1 MTMTASVSL
10 TPKQKEFVAR
20 ACAFI
25 DSAPPRDEI
34 EKLLT
39 LAALQLPE
47 SVVEMLARRAGIG
60 RTGGDPPAPS
70 LH

>member
-1 MTMTASVSL
+1 MSMTAAVSL
-10 TPKQKEFVAR
+10 TPKQQEFVAR

-25 DSAPPRDEI
+25 DSGPPPDEI

-47 SVVEMLARRAGIG
+47 SVVEMLARRAGAR
-60 RTGGDPPAPS
+60 RTGDDPPAHS